1 MNKSELTNK
10 LMQVDMV
17 IGDLF
22 PGTDHKCVIVGG
34 SALLLLNSLDRV
46 TKDIDAVEI
55 TAEISSVLVSYGFDL
70 KVSGYIDCLPYNYE
84 DRLVKIDVETKH
96 IMFYTPSLEDLVVMK
111 LYGSRTQDEE
121 DLEHISKNNMLD
133 YKLLE
138 KAVEEAKLSAI
149 NSRRYEEMV
158 EMYKRFIS

>member
-46 TKDIDAVEI
+46 TK
-55 TAEISSVLVSYGFDL
+55 
-70 KVSGYIDCLPYNYE
+70 
-84 DRLVKIDVETKH
+84 
-96 IMFYTPSLEDLVVMK
+96 
-111 LYGSRTQDEE
+111 
-121 DLEHISKNNMLD
+121 
-133 YKLLE
+133 
-138 KAVEEAKLSAI
+138 
-149 NSRRYEEMV
+149 
-158 EMYKRFIS
+158 